1 MPRAAQECAQTDDG
15 MPALVGHEEVLDR
28 ASAGK
33 PLPIMVVSH
42 CWESKQHADPYGH
55 QLRQLVKK
63 LQQPYAHDDC
73 GSDIDEFKLLRHSR
87 FNMDQKKQLDRQKE
101 LQHVWVFFDFC
112 SLHQYKR
119 AGSEVAAFGRAMANM
134 HVLYSHEAAETV
146 FIDKLTPTDV
156 IEANKDGLVA
166 VYDEES
172 GMVKQTPAS
181 KLEANRTPYESRG
194 WCSAE
199 VQWSCTKGARSKSA
213 IPLPPHVFAE
223 RFADGK
229 GTGLKFTHRSDAS
242 EVLRLQAQVFNE
254 KIPKCKVFEINLHVV
269 TEDDLRDLADALP
282 AFGSLKRLFLRKYK
296 GEPVA
301 DVESVLLPALAKAL
315 VQVTC
320 PNLEVTFRSW
330 PRVEVGLGR
339 LSDMTLAAS
348 LVLDQPTTDNRVLER
363 ALCEAFRK
371 VDDAHCVHKFS
382 GEVVR
387 LSDYASGAA

>member
-1 MPRAAQECAQTDDG
+1 MPPAAQEYAKTDDG
-15 MPALVGHEEVLDR
+15 TPALVGHEEVIDR

-63 LQQPYAHDDC
+63 LQQPYVYR
-73 GSDIDEFKLLRHSR
+73 GKKKL
-87 FNMDQKKQLDRQKE
+87 NTVQIKDLDRMRQ
-101 LQHVWVFFDFC
+101 LRHVWVFFDFC
-112 SLHQYKR
+112 SLHQYRR
-119 AGSEVAAFGRAMANM
+119 AGSEVAAFGRAMENM

-146 FIDKLTPTDV
+146 FIDELTPPNST
-156 IEANKDGLVA
+156 EANKDTLVA

-172 GMVKQTPAS
+172 ATVKQTPAS

-223 RFADGK
+223 RFADGN

-269 TEDDLRDLADALP
+269 REDDLRDLAHALP
-282 AFGSLKRLFLRKYK
+282 AFGSLECLFLRKHK

-301 DVESVLLPALAKAL
+301 DAESVLLPALAKAL

-320 PNLEVTFRSW
+320 PKLEITFRSW
-330 PRVEVGLGR
+330 PRVEVGR

-348 LVLDQPTTDNRVLER
+348 LILDQPTTDAGVLER
-363 ALCEAFRK
+363 ALCEAFHK
-371 VDDAHCVHKFS
+371 VDDRYYGVHEIS

-387 LSDYASGAA
+387 LSDHASGAA